1 MTNPKILDKLTK
13 IKAHMESAAKIG
25 NEAEAQAF
33 AAAMSRIMME
43 HEISMTDI
51 EVSSRDASE
60 PVESYYIDYNKYGK
74 GEQPKKARVNWRES
88 LAGIIA
94 DAHFCRILVH
104 RKSSRI
110 TLVGRRSDCEVAEY
124 MIITLTRLL
133 EKMSNSEWGKEWRR
147 MGGQESKERN
157 KEVRM
162 ELSGF
167 ETAYRT
173 AFIAR
178 LRHRYET
185 ERKTVKQENTSNSM
199 ALVRI
204 DKRIAEVNAHV
215 ESMKLGTSKALTSA
229 KSQNALGWRRGTEA
243 ADRLNLGGKA
253 VKTTERKQVASVR
266 YILTIDDGTQFLT
279 VDGFW
284 VKDRKLAREFTSIEE
299 ADAEMDRR
307 SPIVFTRGIKR
318 ERVS

>member
-25 NEAEAQAF
+25 SEAEAQAF
-33 AAAMSRIMME
+33 AAAMARIMME

-74 GEQPKKARVNWRES
+74 DDQPKKARVNWRES

-110 TLVGRRSDCEVAEY
+110 TLVGRKSDCEVAEY
-124 MIITLTRLL
+124 MIVTLTRLL

-147 MGGQESKERN
+147 MGGQESPARN

-162 ELSGF
+162 DLSGF

-173 AFIAR
+173 AFITR

-185 ERKTVKQENTSNSM
+185 ERKTVKHEHSDST
-199 ALVRI
+199 ALIRI
-204 DKRIAEVNAHV
+204 DKRITEVNVHI

-229 KSQNALGWRRGTEA
+229 KSHNALGWRRGTEA
-243 ADRLNLGGKA
+243 ADRLDLGGKA
-253 VKTTERKQVASVR
+253 VKTTERKQVADVR
-266 YILTIDDGTQFLT
+266 WILTIDDGAQFLT

-299 ADAEMDRR
+299 ADAEIDRR
-307 SPIVFTRGIKR
+307 NPIVFTRGIKR
-318 ERVS
+318 ERVR